1 MPDEQT
7 GLVWPFRSVSL
18 VWQRR
23 LRVWHR
29 RLAIIAAIQLL
40 LWALS
45 GTYFAF
51 VDITMVRGE
60 PHRLPPQTHAIDLA
74 AFDFPITQTSQLT
87 VQPRLSG
94 ELVVGIVDERTSATN
109 WMTIRGVP
117 VLPLT
122 REQVIA
128 LVQAK
133 TDIAVDEAEWVTT
146 ASEAAEYRGRELPLW
161 QTFKVSEPSLAVY
174 VDPRSGDITAIR
186 NTAWRIW
193 DFLWMLHIMDYDD
206 RADIGTWLLKL
217 FSVLALLTALA
228 GIVLYALIPWR
239 RRESS

>member
-1 MPDEQT
+1 MADEQT
-7 GLVWPFRSVSL
+7 ESVWPYRPVSL

-23 LRVWHR
+23 LRLWHR
-29 RLAIIAAIQLL
+29 RLAVITAVQLL
-40 LWALS
+40 LWTIS
-45 GTYFAF
+45 GAYFAF

-60 PHRLPPQTHAIDLA
+60 PHRLSSPTQAIDLS
-74 AFDFPITQTSQLT
+74 AFDFPITTTSQLIVT
-87 VQPRLSG
+87 PRLNG
-94 ELVVGIVDERTSATN
+94 ELDVELVDDPTKVTV
-109 WMTIRGVP
+109 WLTTRGAP
-117 VLPLT
+117 VEPLKS
-122 REQVIA
+122 RQVIS
-128 LVQAK
+128 LVHNK
-133 TDIAVDEAEWVTT
+133 TDVAVDKAEWVTT
-146 ASEAAEYRGRELPLW
+146 ASEAAEYRGRDLPLW
-161 QTFKVSEPSLAVY
+161 RTFKADEPSLAVY

>member
-1 MPDEQT
+1 MADEQT
-7 GLVWPFRSVSL
+7 ESVWPYRPVSL

-23 LRVWHR
+23 LRLWHR
-29 RLAIIAAIQLL
+29 RLALITAVQLL
-40 LWALS
+40 LWTIS
-45 GTYFAF
+45 GAYFAF
-51 VDITMVRGE
+51 VDISMVRGE
-60 PHRLPPQTHAIDLA
+60 PHRLPPRTQAIDLA
-74 AFDFPITQTSQLT
+74 AFDFPITATSQLIIK
-87 VQPRLSG
+87 PRLSG
-94 ELVVGIVDERTSATN
+94 ELVVGVEDERTSLTT
-109 WMTIRGVP
+109 WMTARGAP

-122 REQVIA
+122 REQVIS
-128 LVQAK
+128 LVQVK

-146 ASEAAEYRGRELPLW
+146 TSEAAEYRGRELPLW
-161 QTFKVSEPSLAVY
+161 RTFKVSEPSLAVY

-186 NTAWRIW
+186 NNAWRIW

-228 GIVLYALIPWR
+228 GIVLYTLIPWR